1 MQQDTLMMANRLGD
15 SRSRAY
21 ALAAEIYVATIAAP
35 KPLHEFERLKKEV
48 IEAASNTVDVY
59 IQSWTRFVI
68 GWEEF
73 HRGRMNDARASAH
86 KLMQVGRRLNDP
98 RSVGLGLGLL
108 TWICVASASYAEA
121 LEYSDQSLAAAVTP
135 ADRYSALAG
144 RGTALVLLRR
154 TEEGTKLLTEHRR
167 DCVALG
173 ALQYLTSTDAALN
186 FCKILRGNIM
196 EGIRGIEDAIL
207 KQENDGYRAAAD
219 LYRLNL
225 AEVYLQII
233 ERNETPP
240 LSLLLKNLPIIL
252 TVMVTGFSRICA
264 LTTRVSANPH
274 FHPEG
279 HHAGRTQMILGLLY
293 KLKRKRA
300 PALEHLTEARR
311 ILSQFGQTPMLTRIE
326 VALTELG
333 Q

>member
-1 MQQDTLMMANRLGD
+1 
-15 SRSRAY
+15 
-21 ALAAEIYVATIAAP
+21 
-35 KPLHEFERLKKEV
+35 
-48 IEAASNTVDVY
+48 
-59 IQSWTRFVI
+59 
-68 GWEEF
+68 
-73 HRGRMNDARASAH
+73 
-86 KLMQVGRRLNDP
+86 
-98 RSVGLGLGLL
+98 
-108 TWICVASASYAEA
+108 
-121 LEYSDQSLAAAVTP
+121 
-135 ADRYSALAG
+135 
-144 RGTALVLLRR
+144 
-154 TEEGTKLLTEHRR
+154 
-167 DCVALG
+167 
-173 ALQYLTSTDAALN
+173 
-186 FCKILRGNIM
+186 M